1 MNQAMFS
8 VCINSFV
15 HSECELRMWAYNIY
29 FSQNAIRLYITG
41 AIYSGKNL
49 FRQIYIETNFLTF
62 ELDYW
67 SIVNIL

>member
-1 MNQAMFS
+1 
-8 VCINSFV
+8 
-15 HSECELRMWAYNIY
+15 MWAYNIY